1 MSQKSKWVT
10 LVLCVGFGWLG
21 LHRFYLGKIVTGII
35 YFLTMGLFGIGI
47 LFDFIMLI
55 LGRTKDGKRL
65 PVEPFFTHTTVA
77 ISESIPVNTDPDLA
91 NESVVAQV
99 SSAVEDKPQNIG
111 FIAKIKDYF
120 HRRSVKRAGAREYGE
135 KLGTFLG
142 NGTYSEENK
151 AELATIAD
159 KYGITKEELKP
170 AYKNAIKALAK
181 VFKETHLVSDDQL
194 GIIVSLASEYN
205 LTDYMHK
212 KTNNKLYD
220 YHVLWQIQE
229 KGILPTEDWS
239 GVSII
244 PKTDEVLH
252 WSDFGR
258 IIKIKNVTKRVN
270 YRGPTA
276 SIKIAKGIRYRI
288 GSVSV
293 GKTTERVAE
302 QVDAGTFWISNQ
314 RVGFIGDSK
323 SFTVPLNKIVSFGV
337 DGDVGLKIFKEG
349 AVNPKTVV
357 LNDYDVAG
365 TIISYLV
372 NR

>member
-1 MSQKSKWVT
+1 MSHKNKWLT
-10 LVLCVGFGWLG
+10 LIFCVGFGWLG

-35 YFLTMGLFGIGI
+35 YFLTMGLFGIGV
-47 LFDFIMLI
+47 LFDFIMLV
-55 LGRTKDGKRL
+55 LGKAKDGKGL
-65 PVEPFFTHTTVA
+65 LIEPFFTHGIIVA
-77 ISESIPVNTDPDLA
+77 EEETIDVDSELQKIDNP
-91 NESVVAQV
+91 
-99 SSAVEDKPQNIG
+99 KNIG

-120 HRRSVKRAGAREYGE
+120 HRRNVKRAGAREYGE
-135 KLGTFLG
+135 KLGTLLG
-142 NGTYSEENK
+142 NNTYSEENK
-151 AELATIAD
+151 AELAAIAD

-244 PKTDEVLH
+244 PKTDEILH

-258 IIKIKNVTKRVN
+258 IIKIRNVTKRVN